1 VAKLISALLLLCAAS
16 AWGQTAEPLPANVA
30 VKNTD
35 LNSSEIKTADTKNV
49 DANTPNKGEAVEP
62 SATSK
67 TTTTAAEESSL
78 GLTELPDLSASNQI
92 PLLKNRFRID
102 YQIDE
107 ITLVFFR
114 KKGSPSVVLV
124 KPDGSKVY
132 ARTARD
138 NQIEWHDDSTYDLIK
153 IKQPTPGPWQAIGSI
168 LPESRIMVLTDIDLQ
183 VDPLPTDMMVGE
195 SLKVTA
201 RLTNGGKPINAKD
214 FRDVLKLDVLLI
226 STQKAE
232 YDNHS
237 QTVLEFT
244 SFQDDGKNFDERP
257 RDAIFTGEFKLD
269 FPAGEWIPKY
279 LVKTPLYTR
288 ELMQAP
294 IIVQRAPLEYNVV
307 EAMDEAT
314 RHVLT
319 YTINDG
325 PADGNTVSFQG
336 RIRFPNNEVQSFTL
350 GEMPG
355 NTRELAI
362 ANAGIGTYRV
372 ENMMFGRTKAG
383 REFVMSLPEYTFAA
397 VGPKIEVPE
406 IAAVP
411 EAEMPGNNAAMSGA
425 LTIPGA
431 SEPEVEPEVPFPI
444 GWVIVANVLILLLG
458 GGSVLWMMHDPSRQM
473 MTMLMAKLNP
483 AGLIKRKKTEA
494 GATSAAAAA
503 TAAQAAA
510 AETPVKKA
518 QKNNG
523 GDDILDLS
531 LPDD

>member
-1 VAKLISALLLLCAAS
+1 MAKLNSTYLMALAQACCVSFVLLGATVPVSA
-16 AWGQTAEPLPANVA
+16 Q
-30 VKNTD
+30 
-35 LNSSEIKTADTKNV
+35 
-49 DANTPNKGEAVEP
+49 
-62 SATSK
+62 TSK
-67 TTTTAAEESSL
+67 PEVPTAAAAKPATPVPTKTEDPQVQQTETSSL
-78 GLTELPDLSASNQI
+78 GLTELPDLSTSNQI
-92 PLLKNRFRID
+92 PLLNNRFRID
-102 YQIDE
+102 YEIDE

-114 KKGSPSVVLV
+114 KKGAPSVVLV

-132 ARTARD
+132 SRTARD
-138 NQIEWHDDSTYDLIK
+138 HQMEWHDDKTYDLIK

-183 VDPLPTDMMVGE
+183 VDPLPTDLMVGE

-232 YDNHS
+232 YDNHN
-237 QTVLEFT
+237 QTVLELT

-279 LVKTPLYTR
+279 IVRTPLYTR

-294 IIVQRAPLEYNVV
+294 ILVQRAPIEYKVV
-307 EAMDEAT
+307 EALDDAS
-314 RHVLT
+314 RHQLT
-319 YTINDG
+319 YTITDG
-325 PADGNTVSFQG
+325 PADGNSVALQG
-336 RIRFPNNEVQSFTL
+336 RIRFPSNEVQSFTL

-355 NTRELAI
+355 NDRLLAI
-362 ANAGIGTYRV
+362 ANAGVGTYRI

-383 REFVMSLPEYTFAA
+383 REFVMSLPEYSFAA

-406 IAAVP
+406 IPTSAAKTTQGSPDTSKSSDEAVASPAPVP
-411 EAEMPGNNAAMSGA
+411 E
-425 LTIPGA
+425 
-431 SEPEVEPEVPFPI
+431 PEKPFPLL
-444 GWVIVANVLILLLG
+444 WVIIGNLLILLLG
-458 GGSVLWMMHDPSRQM
+458 GGVVLWMTNDKIRQM
-473 MTMLMAKLNP
+473 LTMLFAKLNP
-483 AGLIKRKKTEA
+483 AALLKRKNA
-494 GATSAAAAA
+494 GAGTPGNPAASSSMSAGAMEA
-503 TAAQAAA
+503 
-510 AETPVKKA
+510 PVKKA

>member
-1 VAKLISALLLLCAAS
+1 MAKLIPALLLLCVTN
-16 AWGQTAEPLPANVA
+16 AWSQ
-30 VKNTD
+30 
-35 LNSSEIKTADTKNV
+35 
-49 DANTPNKGEAVEP
+49 
-62 SATSK
+62 
-67 TTTTAAEESSL
+67 TAAEKVATKKTPTSSVAADSSLKHTDQPPAAKAESSL

-92 PLLKNRFRID
+92 PLLNNRFRID

-114 KKGSPSVVLV
+114 KKGTPSVVLV

-138 NQIEWHDDSTYDLIK
+138 HQMEWHDDATYDLIK
-153 IKQPTPGPWQAIGSI
+153 IKQPTPGPWQAIGNV

-279 LVKTPLYTR
+279 IVKTPLYTR

-294 IIVQRAPLEYNVV
+294 IIVQRAPLEYSVV

-314 RHVLT
+314 RHQLT

-325 PADGNTVSFQG
+325 PADGNTVAFQG

-372 ENMMFGRTKAG
+372 ENMMFGRTKGG

-406 IAAVP
+406 ITEVAKPDLVADDPTRAGVAPTPLVP
-411 EAEMPGNNAAMSGA
+411 EPV
-425 LTIPGA
+425 
-431 SEPEVEPEVPFPI
+431 VEPEVPFPI
-444 GWVIVANVLILLLG
+444 GWVVFANVLILLLG
-458 GGSVLWMMHDPSRQM
+458 GGSVLWMTNDQARQ
-473 MTMLMAKLNP
+473 TLSMLLAKLNP
-483 AGLIKRKKTEA
+483 AALIKRKKTDVGA
-494 GATSAAAAA
+494 GAASAATMPAAVAA
-503 TAAQAAA
+503 TEAPA
-510 AETPVKKA
+510 KKA

-523 GDDILDLS
+523 EDDILDLS

>member
-1 VAKLISALLLLCAAS
+1 MAKLITAVLTATVVLLS
-16 AWGQTAEPLPANVA
+16 VVTSTAWGQTVEPKEPAAIKVA
-30 VKNTD
+30 PAKNSETK
-35 LNSSEIKTADTKNV
+35 SSEINSPTTNSV
-49 DANTPNKGEAVEP
+49 STTTSEET
-62 SATSK
+62 ATSDD
-67 TTTTAAEESSL
+67 SSL

-92 PLLKNRFRID
+92 PLLNNRFRID
-102 YQIDE
+102 YEIDE

-114 KKGSPSVVLV
+114 KKGAPSVVLV

-132 ARTARD
+132 ARTAKD
-138 NQIEWHDDSTYDLIK
+138 HQMEWHDDKTYDLIK
-153 IKQPTPGPWQAIGSI
+153 IKQPTPGPWQAIGGI

-201 RLTNGGKPINAKD
+201 RLTNGGKPINARD
-214 FRDVLKLDVLLI
+214 FRDVLKLDVLLL

-279 LVKTPLYTR
+279 IVKTPLYTR

-294 IIVQRAPLEYNVV
+294 IIVQRAPVEYTVV
-307 EAMDEAT
+307 ESMEEAS
-314 RHVLT
+314 RHQLT
-319 YTINDG
+319 YTISDG
-325 PADGNTVSFQG
+325 PADGSTVAFQG

-355 NTRELAI
+355 NNRVLLI
-362 ANAGIGTYRV
+362 ANAGIGTYRI
-372 ENMMFGRTKAG
+372 ENMMFGRTKSG

-397 VGPKIEVPE
+397 VGPKV
-406 IAAVP
+406 AVP
-411 EAEMPGNNAAMSGA
+411 EVAAAVDLAPVTPGEGDPTAAVAATA
-425 LTIPGA
+425 LPEPVT
-431 SEPEVEPEVPFPI
+431 EPEKPFPI
-444 GWVIVANVLILLLG
+444 GWVIFANVLILLLG
-458 GGSVLWMMHDPSRQM
+458 GGSVLWMTNDKVRQM
-473 MTMLMAKLNP
+473 MMMLLAKLNP
-483 AGLIKRKKTEA
+483 AALIKRKKTGA
-494 GATSAAAAA
+494 GAEATSGAA
-503 TAAQAAA
+503 TSAQAAA
-510 AETPVKKA
+510 AETQAKKA

>member
-1 VAKLISALLLLCAAS
+1 VAKLITAVYATVLVLCAGMS
-16 AWGQTAEPLPANVA
+16 PVWGQTADP
-30 VKNTD
+30 K
-35 LNSSEIKTADTKNV
+35 
-49 DANTPNKGEAVEP
+49 EAVAAAKGTQAT
-62 SATSK
+62 SAT
-67 TTTTAAEESSL
+67 TTNSETVVADQTAANEESSL

-92 PLLKNRFRID
+92 PLLDNRFRID
-102 YQIDE
+102 YEIDE

-114 KKGSPSVVLV
+114 KKGAPSVVLV

-132 ARTARD
+132 SRTAKD
-138 NQIEWHDDSTYDLIK
+138 HQMEWHDDKTYDLIK
-153 IKQPTPGPWQAIGSI
+153 IKQPMPGPWQAIGGI
-168 LPESRIMVLTDIDLQ
+168 LPESRIMVLTDIDLE

-214 FRDVLKLDVLLI
+214 FRDVLKLDVLLV

-232 YDNHS
+232 YDNQN
-237 QTVLEFT
+237 QTVLELT

-279 LVKTPLYTR
+279 IVKTPLYTR

-294 IIVQRAPLEYNVV
+294 IIVQRAPVEYAVV
-307 EAMDEAT
+307 EALAEAE
-314 RHVLT
+314 RHQLT

-325 PADGNTVSFQG
+325 PADGNTVAFQG

-355 NTRELAI
+355 NSRLLAI
-362 ANAGIGTYRV
+362 ANAGVGTYRI
-372 ENMMFGRTKAG
+372 ENMMFGRTKSG

-397 VGPKIEVPE
+397 VGPKVEVPE
-406 IAAVP
+406 IAAVTPAPVADDAATPATAVKAP
-411 EAEMPGNNAAMSGA
+411 EPV
-425 LTIPGA
+425 I
-431 SEPEVEPEVPFPI
+431 EPEPPFPI
-444 GWVIVANVLILLLG
+444 GWVIFANLLILLLG
-458 GGSVLWMMHDPSRQM
+458 GGSVLWMTNDKAKQIVS
-473 MTMLMAKLNP
+473 MLLAKLNP
-483 AGLIKRKKTEA
+483 AKLLKRNKNGDDVA
-494 GATSAAAAA
+494 ASAAATVSSAA
-503 TAAQAAA
+503 TAAENPA
-510 AETPVKKA
+510 KKA

>member
-1 VAKLISALLLLCAAS
+1 MAKLKAVFSAVLLTVIATALVLWCSMPFALAQTAPS
-16 AWGQTAEPLPANVA
+16 KEPAVAETTAEPETKDAA
-30 VKNTD
+30 TATD
-35 LNSSEIKTADTKNV
+35 
-49 DANTPNKGEAVEP
+49 
-62 SATSK
+62 SK
-67 TTTTAAEESSL
+67 TSETSSL

-92 PLLKNRFRID
+92 PLLNNRFRID
-102 YQIDE
+102 YEIDE

-114 KKGSPSVVLV
+114 KKGAPSVVLV
-124 KPDGSKVY
+124 KPDGTKIY
-132 ARTARD
+132 ARTAKD
-138 NQIEWHDDSTYDLIK
+138 HQMEWHDDKTYDLIK
-153 IKQPTPGPWQAIGSI
+153 INQPTPGPWQAIGSI

-232 YDNHS
+232 YDNHN

-279 LVKTPLYTR
+279 IVKTPLYTR

-294 IIVQRAPLEYNVV
+294 IIVQRAPVEYSVV
-307 EAMDEAT
+307 EAVADAE
-314 RHVLT
+314 RHQLT

-325 PADGNTVSFQG
+325 PADGNTVAFQG

-355 NTRELAI
+355 NTRLLAI
-362 ANAGIGTYRV
+362 ANAGVGTYRV
-372 ENMMFGRTKAG
+372 ENMMFGRTKGG

-397 VGPKIEVPE
+397 VGPKVEVPE
-406 IAAVP
+406 IADTAVEQVENGAATTVP
-411 EAEMPGNNAAMSGA
+411 EP
-425 LTIPGA
+425 LQPQP
-431 SEPEVEPEVPFPI
+431 EPEAPFPI
-444 GWVIVANVLILLLG
+444 GWVIFANVLILLLG
-458 GGSVLWMMHDPSRQM
+458 GGSILWMTNDKAKQM
-473 MTMLMAKLNP
+473 MLMLFAKLNP
-483 AGLIKRKKTEA
+483 AKLLKRNKS
-494 GATSAAAAA
+494 GADAAA
-503 TAAQAAA
+503 TDGAAQSAPTMA
-510 AETPVKKA
+510 AENPAKKA